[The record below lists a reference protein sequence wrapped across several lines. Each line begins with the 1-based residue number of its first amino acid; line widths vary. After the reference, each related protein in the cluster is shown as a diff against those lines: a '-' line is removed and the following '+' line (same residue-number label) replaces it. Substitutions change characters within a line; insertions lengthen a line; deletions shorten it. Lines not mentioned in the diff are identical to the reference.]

1 MKDFVFDEMQ
11 MAKNMISKHSI
22 NENNVYDYIKMLTKY
37 NYYVNNM
44 SDQDNY
50 ADVVAYIKRHWDMF
64 EEQTY
69 EKNIENSIKYAK
81 KRSFKAI
88 DDIAIYRSELD
99 FIQSIGDI
107 RLEKIAFVLLCVAKY
122 DHYYSDSSDYWVN
135 RSISSTFKLA
145 RVHVT
150 AKEQPKLF
158 RELYLTGAFV
168 TSNRVGDVNQRLLF
182 VSDGVDDEIVL
193 ALNENDYKEL
203 AYLYLFYKNG
213 FDGYVHC
220 EKCGRL
226 TKKRSNNQ
234 KLCRECA
241 KIVHRKQKTDSERR
255 RRGVDIQDDF

>member
-11 MAKNMISKHSI
+11 MAKNMISKHNI
-22 NENNVYDYIKMLTKY
+22 NENNVYDYIKMLAKY

-122 DHYYSDSSDYWVN
+122 DHYYSDSPDYWVN

-182 VSDGVDDEIVL
+182 VSDGIDDEIVL

-213 FDGYVHC
+213 FDGYIYC
-220 EKCGRL
+220 GKCGHL

-234 KLCRECA
+234 KYCKKCSEINKKELDDARY
-241 KIVHRKQKTDSERR
+241 QKNSEFRAH
-255 RRGVDIQDDF
+255 G